1 MSIGGMGGT
10 TPIGAASDKTS
21 AGQSLGGL
29 DSEAF
34 LKLLVAQMRYQNPMA
49 PTDGSAMLQQTAQFT
64 QVETLKALATAQ
76 KELLSY
82 QQAAMASSL
91 VGKHVTAVKDD
102 GTEVTATVDAMRFTR
117 EGPMLRMGDLEIPL
131 DAAREIRLSGA
142 SGATPSVP
150 GADSAGTPPATD
162 DAASA

>member
-1 MSIGGMGGT
+1 MSIGGVNGGG
-10 TPIGAASDKTS
+10 PVEGASDKMS
-21 AGQSLGGL
+21 ASQSLGGL

-91 VGKHVTAVKDD
+91 VGKEVTAVKDD
-102 GTEVTATVDAMRFTR
+102 GTEVTAVVEAMRFTR
-117 EGPMLRMGDLEIPL
+117 EGPVLRMGDLEIPL
-131 DAAREIRLSGA
+131 DSAREIRLSGA
-142 SGATPSVP
+142 NGVTTSGPS
-150 GADSAGTPPATD
+150 A
-162 DAASA
+162 